1 MLGPLAL
8 ASTPS
13 ATPTVGVTVAVLTAA
28 VLHAVWNA
36 LAHAFTDKLVGVA
49 VLSAGFVVGGLVA
62 LPWVGV
68 PARASWPAL
77 LASSCVHVLYNLSLM
92 RSYRLGAFNQVYPLA
107 RGMSPWTVA
116 LAAMVVV
123 DEHLSAGQLAGVVV
137 VSVGLGCL
145 VCARGR
151 PRREELPAVAA
162 AVVTGLLIATYTVL
176 DGVGVR
182 RAEGP
187 LAYAAWLF
195 VLHGAV
201 VVVLVALHKGP
212 SVLLRD
218 IESHWR
224 IGAVAGTCA
233 VAAYGLVLV
242 AQTRGSLAAVAALR
256 ETSVIVGAIIGAVV
270 FKEPFGRWRTAA
282 TVIVVAGIA
291 LLNLA

>member
-1 MLGPLAL
+1 
-8 ASTPS
+8 
-13 ATPTVGVTVAVLTAA
+13 VTLAVLAAA
-28 VLHAVWNA
+28 VLHATWNA

-49 VLSAGFVVGGLVA
+49 VLSAAFVVGGLVA

-77 LASSCVHVLYNLSLM
+77 LASSGVHVLYNLSLM

-116 LAAMVVV
+116 IAAMVLVG
-123 DEHLSAGQLAGVVV
+123 EHLSAGQLAGVVV
-137 VSVGLGCL
+137 VSVGLACL
-145 VCARGR
+145 VCANGR
-151 PRREELPAVAA
+151 PRKEELPAIGA
-162 AVVTGLLIATYTVL
+162 AVLTGLLIATYTVL

-182 RAEGP
+182 RAETP

-201 VVVLVALHKGP
+201 VVVLVALHRGP
-212 SVLLRD
+212 VVLLRD

-233 VAAYGLVLV
+233 VAAYALVLV

-256 ETSVIVGAIIGAVV
+256 ETSVIVGAVIGAVV
-270 FKEPFGRWRTAA
+270 FREPFGRWRTAA